1 MRPML
6 RAAASRTAA
15 DRRVAGRRDVG
26 GGGGAEILEKN
37 RREKSGKRGKTRAR
51 MIGVGAEEKECLGL
65 KERSGK
71 ARKRT
76 RSEMAR

>member
-26 GGGGAEILEKN
+26 GGGGA
-37 RREKSGKRGKTRAR
+37 RDSREKSERKVGKAWENEGENDRR
-51 MIGVGAEEKECLGL
+51 
-65 KERSGK
+65 RSG
-71 ARKRT
+71 RKRVPGT
-76 RSEMAR
+76 EGKVRKS